1 MTIASIQVTPEA
13 LIAAVAALVL
23 FMIVSGFIAYKL
35 SRRVRPH
42 KFREKWR
49 RLQKKLPQQE
59 NWLDAVQEADD
70 LLDEAMK
77 KNKIKGAT
85 MGERLVN
92 AQKMFKEKDEVWF
105 GHKLCKK
112 HQENPSLKLKKND
125 VKRALL
131 ALRQAL
137 KDLGALPDGK

>member
-1 MTIASIQVTPEA
+1 MTLFSTQFTPEA
-13 LIAAVAALVL
+13 LVSALAGLLVL
-23 FMIVSGFIAYKL
+23 IIIAGLVIHRMTRK
-35 SRRVRPH
+35 RVRPK
-42 KFREKWR
+42 KFRDRWR
-49 RLQKKLPQQE
+49 KLQKKLPDQE
-59 NWLDAVQEADD
+59 NWLEALQEADK

-77 KNKIKGAT
+77 KNNVKGET

-92 AQKMFKEKDEVWF
+92 AQKQFKDKDGVWF

-137 KDLGALPDGK
+137 RDLGAI

>member
-1 MTIASIQVTPEA
+1 MNVFSMQISPEA
-13 LIAAVAALVL
+13 IAGSLIGLL
-23 FMIVSGFIAYKL
+23 FLIIIGGLIFNRFARK
-35 SRRVRPH
+35 RVKPQ

-49 RLQKKLPQQE
+49 KLQKKLPNQE
-59 NWLDAVQEADD
+59 DWLTALSEADE

-77 KNKIKGAT
+77 KKGIKGDS

-92 AQKMFKEKDEVWF
+92 AQKDFKEKDEVWF

-112 HQENPSLKLKKND
+112 HQENPNLKLKKND

-137 KDLGALPDGK
+137 KDLGAI

>member
-1 MTIASIQVTPEA
+1 MNIFSTEITPEA
-13 LIAAVAALVL
+13 LVAGIAGLLVFVVVA
-23 FMIVSGFIAYKL
+23 GFVIYRLTRK
-35 SRRVRPH
+35 RVRPK

-49 RLQKKLPQQE
+49 RLQKKLPNQE
-59 NWLDAVQEADD
+59 NWLEALSEADN

-77 KNKIKGAT
+77 RKNIKGET

-92 AQKMFKEKDEVWF
+92 AQKDFKEKDEVWF

-112 HQENPSLKLKKND
+112 HQENPRLKLKKND
-125 VKRALL
+125 VKRALV

-137 KDLGALPDGK
+137 KDLGAI

>member
-1 MTIASIQVTPEA
+1 MTIFSVYFTPEA
-13 LIAAVAALVL
+13 LAATAVGGFLLLVLLALV
-23 FMIVSGFIAYKL
+23 A
-35 SRRVRPH
+35 RRYSKRVKPK
-42 KFREKWR
+42 KFREKWSK
-49 RLQKKLPQQE
+49 LQKKLPNQE
-59 NWLDAVQEADD
+59 NWLEALQEADK

-77 KNKIKGAT
+77 KNKVKGES

-92 AQKMFKEKDEVWF
+92 AQKEFQDKDEVWF

-112 HQENPSLKLKKND
+112 HQENPKLKLKKND

-137 KDLGALPDGK
+137 RDLGAI

>member
-1 MTIASIQVTPEA
+1 MIIFSTEITPEA
-13 LIAAVAALVL
+13 LVAS
-23 FMIVSGFIAYKL
+23 IVGLLAFVVVAGFIFYRL
-35 SRRVRPH
+35 TRRVRPH

-59 NWLDAVQEADD
+59 NWLDAVQEADN

-85 MGERLVN
+85 MGERLVH
-92 AQKMFKEKDEVWF
+92 AQKQFKDKDEVWF

-112 HQENPSLKLKKND
+112 HQENPKLKLKKND

-137 KDLGALPDGK
+137 KDLGAI

>member
-1 MTIASIQVTPEA
+1 VTIASASITPEA
-13 LIAAVAALVL
+13 LIASIVGFVSFIVVA
-23 FMIVSGFIAYKL
+23 GFLIYRL
-35 SRRVRPH
+35 SRRPKPK

-49 RLQKKLPQQE
+49 KLQKKLSNQE
-59 NWLDAVQEADD
+59 DWLEAVQEADD

-85 MGERLVN
+85 MGERLVH
-92 AQKMFKEKDEVWF
+92 AQKQFKDKDEVWF

-112 HQENPSLKLKKND
+112 HQENPRLKLKKND
-125 VKRALL
+125 VKRALV

-137 KDLGALPDGK
+137 RDLGAI

>member
-1 MTIASIQVTPEA
+1 MTLASIYFTPEA
-13 LIAAVAALVL
+13 LASSALAVITILIVLVL
-23 FMIVSGFIAYKL
+23 VNKKL
-35 SRRVRPH
+35 SKRLKPK
-42 KFREKWR
+42 KFREKWSK
-49 RLQKKLPQQE
+49 LQKKLPNQE
-59 NWLDAVQEADD
+59 SWLDALQSADD

-77 KNKIKGAT
+77 KNNIKGTT

-92 AQKMFKEKDEVWF
+92 AQKEFKEKDEVWF

-112 HQENPSLKLKKND
+112 HQENPKLKLKKND

-137 KDLGALPDGK
+137 RDLGAI